1 MLTVTIDVEQADK
14 IVISH
19 LTNTVGVLIDII
31 ELNNKNPNEDTNS
44 YNQELM
50 NEIQSIN
57 QVIEYFGGTKVKVPF
72 S

>member
-14 IVISH
+14 IVVTH
-19 LTNTVGVLIDII
+19 LTNTIGVLIDII
-31 ELNNKNPNEDTNS
+31 ELNNKNPNDDTDS

-50 NEIQSIN
+50 NEIRSLN
-57 QVIEYFGGTKVKVPF
+57 AVIDYFGGTKVSF

>member
-1 MLTVTIDVEQADK
+1 MLTLTVDVEQADQL
-14 IVISH
+14 VITH

-31 ELNNKNPNEDTNS
+31 ELNNKNPNDDTHS

-57 QVIEYFGGTKVKVPF
+57 EVIEYFGGTKVKVPF

>member
-31 ELNNKNPNEDTNS
+31 ELNNKNPNEDTNT

-50 NEIQSIN
+50 NEIRSIN
-57 QVIEYFGGTKVKVPF
+57 EVIEYFGGTKVKVTF

>member
-31 ELNNKNPNEDTNS
+31 ELNNKNPNEDTHS

>member
-57 QVIEYFGGTKVKVPF
+57 EVIEYFGGTKVKVPF

>member
-1 MLTVTIDVEQADK
+1 MLTITIDVEQADK

>member
-19 LTNTVGVLIDII
+19 LTNTVDVLIDII
-31 ELNNKNPNEDTNS
+31 ELNNKNPNEDTNT

-50 NEIQSIN
+50 NEIRSIN
-57 QVIEYFGGTKVKVPF
+57 EVIEYFGGTKVKVPF

>member
-31 ELNNKNPNEDTNS
+31 ELNNKNPNEDTHS

-57 QVIEYFGGTKVKVPF
+57 EVIEYFGGTKVKVPF

>member
-31 ELNNKNPNEDTNS
+31 ELNNKNPNEDINS

-50 NEIQSIN
+50 NEIRSIN
-57 QVIEYFGGTKVKVPF
+57 KVIEYFGGTKVKVTF
-72 S
+72 N

>member
-50 NEIQSIN
+50 NEIRSIN
-57 QVIEYFGGTKVKVPF
+57 EVIEYFGGTKVKVPF

>member
-57 QVIEYFGGTKVKVPF
+57 KVIEYFGGTKVKVPF